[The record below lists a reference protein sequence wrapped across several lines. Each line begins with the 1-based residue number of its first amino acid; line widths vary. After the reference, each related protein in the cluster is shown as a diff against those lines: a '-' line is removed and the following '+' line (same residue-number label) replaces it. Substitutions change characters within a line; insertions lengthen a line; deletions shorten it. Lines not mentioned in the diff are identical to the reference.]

1 MYKIWRI
8 NTYPRF
14 NSTRSL
20 RCRYEP
26 YERYCV
32 ATAQAVLFNYS
43 RLRDAGGVS
52 SLREKIKTKG
62 AKKVRSR
69 ILYLKGRRILE
80 GIRGVRRHRGHRLSA
95 TPALNIGH
103 R

>member
-1 MYKIWRI
+1 M
-8 NTYPRF
+8 
-14 NSTRSL
+14 L
-20 RCRYEP
+20 
-26 YERYCV
+26 
-32 ATAQAVLFNYS
+32 AVLV
-43 RLRDAGGVS
+43 LCV
-52 SLREKIKTKG
+52 KIKTKG

-80 GIRGVRRHRGHRLSA
+80 GIRGVRRHRRHRLSA

>member
-1 MYKIWRI
+1 MLAMRKRWPK
-8 NTYPRF
+8 NKPDLA
-14 NSTRSL
+14 NK
-20 RCRYEP
+20 P
-26 YERYCV
+26 PM
-32 ATAQAVLFNYS
+32 
-43 RLRDAGGVS
+43 
-52 SLREKIKTKG
+52 
-62 AKKVRSR
+62 KKVRSR